1 MSVGHFYDAGGYVDH
16 GDISDL
22 IPVKALSA
30 EVHQYRNAELK
41 LQEVKSEEVVAV
53 SPTSLASSYFLTQHP
68 LTAIEVESLPG
79 SVRASITD
87 DEDIDLSRFEILQ
100 IGRQPR
106 ESQNRSLSEFK

>member
-16 GDISDL
+16 GDVSDL
-22 IPVKALSA
+22 FPVTALSA

-41 LQEVKSEEVVAV
+41 LQEVKSGKVVAV

-68 LTAIEVESLPG
+68 LTAIEVESLPET
-79 SVRASITD
+79 VRASITKN
-87 DEDIDLSRFEILQ
+87 EDIDLSRFDLLQ

-106 ESQNRSLSEFK
+106 KSQNRSLSEFK

>member
-16 GDISDL
+16 GDISDR

-30 EVHQYRNAELK
+30 ELHQYRNAELK

-68 LTAIEVESLPG
+68 LTAIEVESLPE
-79 SVRASITD
+79 SVRASITE
-87 DEDIDLSRFEILQ
+87 DEDIDLSQFEILQ
-100 IGRQPR
+100 IGRQRR
-106 ESQNRSLSEFK
+106 ESQNRIISEFK